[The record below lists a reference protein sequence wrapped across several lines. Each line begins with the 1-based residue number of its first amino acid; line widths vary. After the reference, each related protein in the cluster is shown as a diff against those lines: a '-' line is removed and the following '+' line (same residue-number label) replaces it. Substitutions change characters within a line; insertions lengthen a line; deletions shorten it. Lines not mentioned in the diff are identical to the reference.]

1 MRLCLPHLRPSSGC
15 ILNIA
20 SRAGTVAV
28 PYTASYCASKAA
40 LIHLTACVQSEMDA
54 EGEGVHL
61 YALHP
66 GGIKSAMTVK
76 STVSPFFSLECVG
89 VGWVSADVDRILGR
103 VGAEYPGGGG
113 EGEVCKGAGD
123 LP

>member
-1 MRLCLPHLRPSSGC
+1 MRLCLPYLRPSSGC

-28 PYTASYCASKAA
+28 PYSASYCASKAA
-40 LIHLTACVQSEMDA
+40 LIHLTACVQVEMDA

-76 STVSPFFSLECVG
+76 STAPHSLFSFVS
-89 VGWVSADVDRILGR
+89 
-103 VGAEYPGGGG
+103 
-113 EGEVCKGAGD
+113 EG
-123 LP
+123 

>member
-1 MRLCLPHLRPSSGC
+1 MRLCLPHLRGASAGC
-15 ILNIA
+15 VLNIA

-28 PYTASYCASKAA
+28 PYSASYCTSKAA

-76 STVSPFFSLECVG
+76 SIVAPC
-89 VGWVSADVDRILGR
+89 
-103 VGAEYPGGGG
+103 
-113 EGEVCKGAGD
+113 
-123 LP
+123 

>member
-1 MRLCLPHLRPSSGC
+1 MRLCLPYLRPSSGC

-28 PYTASYCASKAA
+28 PYSASYCASKAA
-40 LIHLTACVQSEMDA
+40 LIHLTACVQVEMDA

-76 STVSPFFSLECVG
+76 STAPHSLFCFVSE
-89 VGWVSADVDRILGR
+89 GWCADVDRILR
-103 VGAEYPGGGG
+103 
-113 EGEVCKGAGD
+113 
-123 LP
+123 